1 MERAPE
7 IAALHAGR
15 HPFLPFSGK
24 KDIADS
30 SLRRPNFLNP
40 NDAIEI
46 WCKP

>member
-30 SLRRPNFLNP
+30 SLRRPNFLNVF
-40 NDAIEI
+40 ALIEVD
-46 WCKP
+46 